1 MLIIEVGTTRGWYI
15 INQYVGIQR
24 DIFLLQF
31 LSSQTILFLF
41 SLIMILE
48 IHVLNNKCLNF
59 LAYKLTLKYHHGKKQ
74 TNKQITIKT
83 FNNEF

>member
-59 LAYKLTLKYHHGKKQ
+59 LAYKLTLKYHHGKK
-74 TNKQITIKT
+74 TNKQT
-83 FNNEF
+83 NYN